1 MLRYNELNSKKK
13 ILPFFPLG
21 VFLLPGEDL
30 PLRIFEPRYLQL
42 IEDAAQDGFTFAI
55 PFSKNDEVME
65 YGCEVKLQQVV
76 AESKQG
82 QKVITVESV
91 SILHINNYTS
101 TMAGKLYPGGNVESL
116 PPAPS
121 VKSRQLVDKV
131 MKYMKD
137 FDKDFLKVTEGEAL
151 CYYDV
156 LRSLNLSSEDKYKF
170 VMQHGDECREKY
182 LIKHIEYL
190 MMIRKQEK
198 KLNNDF
204 HLN

>member
-1 MLRYNELNSKKK
+1 MLIYNELNSKKK

-42 IEDAAQDGFTFAI
+42 IDDASEEGFTFVI
-55 PFSKNDEVME
+55 PYAKNDEVME

-76 AESKQG
+76 AESQQG

-91 SILHINNYTS
+91 SVVRINNYTT
-101 TMAGKLYPGGNVESL
+101 TMAGKLYPGGNVDCL
-116 PPAPS
+116 PPATP
-121 VKSRQLVDKV
+121 VKSKKLVDMV
-131 MKYMKD
+131 MKYTKD
-137 FDKDFLKVTEGEAL
+137 FDKDFLKVTEGEVL

-156 LRSLNLSSEDKYKF
+156 LRSLNLSSEDKFKF
-170 VMQHGDECREKY
+170 VTQQHDNLREKF
-182 LIKHIEYL
+182 LIKHIEFL
-190 MMIRKQEK
+190 MLIRKQEL